1 MAFYAECFPWPYA
14 YKSAVMVMAAGAYTA
29 CRPSRSEAFPAF
41 RQALDHARRQC
52 GAAPATIELMIEGRY
67 AVVHQESGWP
77 RQLVKPEGEPS
88 WPTAEI
94 TDTRGGRALTRL
106 RHWLASAQ

>member
-1 MAFYAECFPWPYA
+1 VALHLQICCDGYGSWSIHGLSPQPVMWLPSL
-14 YKSAVMVMAAGAYTA
+14 SASV
-29 CRPSRSEAFPAF
+29 E
-41 RQALDHARRQC
+41 HARRQC
-52 GAAPATIELMIEGRY
+52 GAVPATIELMIDGCY

-77 RQLVKPEGEPS
+77 RQFVKPEGEPS

-106 RHWLASAQ
+106 RHWLASAR

>member
-1 MAFYAECFPWPYA
+1 MRAGD
-14 YKSAVMVMAAGAYTA
+14 AV
-29 CRPSRSEAFPAF
+29 
-41 RQALDHARRQC
+41 L
-52 GAAPATIELMIEGRY
+52 PATIELMIDGCY

-88 WPTAEI
+88 WPMADI

-106 RHWLASAQ
+106 RHWLASAR